1 MRIRG
6 VLVVFGAFAV
16 ASSLSAQTKIAGTA
30 TCKGDTIPPVEVGDS
45 PGHTLSVQ
53 KANCTW
59 TGLEIEGS
67 PAKEGVSVATGEA
80 HGNSGSSRGYHTGT
94 MANGDHWTCSFQGR
108 STSKD
113 GKPVGDSGT
122 WAFTNG
128 TGKLK
133 GIKGKGTF
141 KGTPAADGTMTYKI
155 EGEYSLP

>member
-1 MRIRG
+1 M
-6 VLVVFGAFAV
+6 VVVFGTFAI
-16 ASSLSAQTKIAGTA
+16 ASALSAQTKIAGTA
-30 TCKGDTIPPVEVGDS
+30 TCKSDPTQPVEVGDS
-45 PGHTLSVQ
+45 PGHMLAVQ

-59 TGLEIEGS
+59 SGLEIEGS
-67 PAKEGVSVATGEA
+67 AAKDGISVASAEM

-94 MANGDHWTCSFQGR
+94 MASGDKWTCSFQGR

-113 GKPVGDSGT
+113 GKPVADSGT

-141 KGTPAADGTMTYKI
+141 KGEPAADGTMTYKI
-155 EGEYSLP
+155 EGEYSLR